1 MTKTDTDR
9 SMDGLS
15 LNGSAKF
22 SVTYIPYKSY
32 LNYFFL
38 LVVQLHI
45 IVSGFFSLENFQP
58 YFYKIYAERHIA
70 KGS

>member
-45 IVSGFFSLENFQP
+45 IVSGIFQP
-58 YFYKIYAERHIA
+58 REFSAIFLYNIC
-70 KGS
+70 